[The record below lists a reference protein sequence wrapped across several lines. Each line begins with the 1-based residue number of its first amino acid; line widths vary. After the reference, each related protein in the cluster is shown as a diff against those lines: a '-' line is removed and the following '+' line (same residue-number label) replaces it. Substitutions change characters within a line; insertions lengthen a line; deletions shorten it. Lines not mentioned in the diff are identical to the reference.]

1 MSGIPPVDR
10 PRYSNEPLPPY
21 SYVPGFT
28 PHPVSDPRGHRHGHH
43 AATPAALDSARWEES
58 AAYRYGVDL
67 FNHGYYW
74 EAHEAWESLWHAAGR
89 SGPVAIWLKALI
101 KLAAAAVKVRE
112 GNSAGALR
120 HAGRCKQLLHELRAA
135 NSPDQI
141 RQDEADPSWRAWS
154 GLVGSGHRGVRYCGV
169 ELHAIEEIASAIV
182 VEADRGLT
190 DAAPTRVL
198 NGWLQLPI

>member
-1 MSGIPPVDR
+1 MSAIPPVDR
-10 PRYSNEPLPPY
+10 PRYSDEPLPPY

-28 PHPVSDPRGHRHGHH
+28 PHPVSDPRGHMHGHR
-43 AATPAALDSARWEES
+43 AATPAALDPEHWEES

-67 FNHGYYW
+67 FNHGFYW

-120 HAGRCKQLLHELRAA
+120 HARRCIQLLLELRSKS
-135 NSPDQI
+135 SPDQ
-141 RQDEADPSWRAWS
+141 AWS
-154 GLVGSGHRGVRYCGV
+154 GLVGSGHQRVRYCGV
-169 ELHAIEEIASAIV
+169 EMQAIEEIATVIV
-182 VEADRGLT
+182 VEAEQESSN
-190 DAAPTRVL
+190 AAPTRVL
-198 NGWLQLPI
+198 DHWIRLPI